1 MVKKKHI
8 LLLCTLLI
16 ACETLYAETAKKDF
30 AAKRACMTFKQAVD
44 PIELV
49 AFAQKLLGIPYRY
62 GGSNPKLGFDCSGF
76 VNYVFK
82 SFHFSVPRSSSAF
95 SKYGEK
101 ISLEEASPGD
111 LILFRG
117 TNPKIKSIG
126 HIGIIVSKAGEPVR
140 FIHASSGK
148 TQCVT
153 ETPLDTRYQKRFV
166 KVIRLLNL
174 YLNNSVSTH

>member
-1 MVKKKHI
+1 MITKKHI
-8 LLLCTLLI
+8 LLLCALFI
-16 ACETLYAETAKKDF
+16 AGETLYAETAKKDF
-30 AAKRACMTFKQAVD
+30 IAKHAPYKTFKQAVD
-44 PIELV
+44 PTELV
-49 AFAQKLLGIPYRY
+49 AFAQKLLGIPYKY

-126 HIGIIVSKAGEPVR
+126 HIGIIISKAGEPIR

-148 TQCVT
+148 TGCVT
-153 ETPLDTRYQKRFV
+153 ETPLDNRYQKRFV
-166 KVIRLLNL
+166 KVVRLF
-174 YLNNSVSTH
+174 